1 MRTRIPLTSCSEP
14 LLFVIRQN
22 LLHNPFYTVLLAKA
36 AAFFASFPLC
46 AKSGNGLPLPK
57 K

>member
-14 LLFVIRQN
+14 LL
-22 LLHNPFYTVLLAKA
+22 TVLLAKA

-46 AKSGNGLPLPK
+46 VKSGNGLPLPK

>member
-36 AAFFASFPLC
+36 AAFSLLFLC
-46 AKSGNGLPLPK
+46 VKSGNGLPLPK

>member
-1 MRTRIPLTSCSEP
+1 MNTTDFMFRTLIVCHPTKSPSY
-14 LLFVIRQN
+14 
-22 LLHNPFYTVLLAKA
+22 PFYTVLLAKA

-46 AKSGNGLPLPK
+46 VKSGNGLPLPK